1 MGTKFLNF
9 NNKVLAYC
17 NEAVLPFY
25 ILHQTMILV
34 IGFFVIQWRFGIM
47 VKYVIISSTS
57 LVLIMAIYQLLIRQ
71 SSVTRFLFGMKA
83 GKQPAKDPAL
93 ETA

>member
-9 NNKVLAYC
+9 SNKVLAYC

-25 ILHQTMILV
+25 ILHQTIILV
-34 IGFFVIQWRFGIM
+34 IGFFVVQWDLGVM
-47 VKYVIISSTS
+47 LKYLIISTSS
-57 LVLIMAIYQLLIRQ
+57 LVVTRAIYELFIKR
-71 SSVTRFLFGMKA
+71 VKVVRFLFGMKA
-83 GKQPAKDPAL
+83 GKQPVKDPAL